1 MKELVRLTAMG
12 VTAAALLSAATL
24 WTDRSKE
31 VPAQLDSAEISW
43 IEFCKAKGYDV
54 NDNSEEI
61 VNEFLDTWRGSVE
74 EEKAFNNLPALEV

>member
-1 MKELVRLTAMG
+1 MKELVRLTAIG
-12 VTAAALLSAATL
+12 VASAALLSAATL
-24 WTDRSKE
+24 WNDRSKE
-31 VPAQLDSAEISW
+31 VPSQLDSAEISW

-61 VNEFLDTWRGSVE
+61 VTEFLDTWRGSVE

>member
-1 MKELVRLTAMG
+1 MKNLIRFSVMGITAC
-12 VTAAALLSAATL
+12 ALLCIATL

-31 VPAQLDSAEISW
+31 VPAQLDSVEISW

-54 NDNSEEI
+54 NDNREEI

-74 EEKAFNNLPALEV
+74 EERAFNNLPALEA

>member
-1 MKELVRLTAMG
+1 MKNLIRLSVMG
-12 VTAAALLSAATL
+12 IATCALLSVANF

-31 VPAQLDSAEISW
+31 IPVKLTSEEISW

-74 EEKAFNNLPALEV
+74 EEKAFNNLPALEE

>member
-1 MKELVRLTAMG
+1 MKELVRLTAIG
-12 VTAAALLSAATL
+12 VATAALLSAATL

-54 NDNSEEI
+54 NDDREEI
-61 VNEFLDTWRGSVE
+61 INEFLDTWRGSVE